1 MCMVK
6 VSISFPNNT
15 QITVESEDPEVLPAM
30 LAKVLRELPGDLVL
44 SSMSP
49 GMSPGGQV
57 YERHAVGVVSGS
69 NVAAL
74 SGADVEEVSPLGEA
88 LETEPS
94 TPHNGSSAGLER
106 YRESSAPDRVR
117 AQQAAHSAAA
127 ELAFVQFCQS
137 VNPMGDMRKVVVAIE
152 GAARFLQM
160 TSVDEQELQ
169 TLFDLVGWR
178 QPNSFPQTL
187 RNAARSTFR
196 WLERVPGR
204 AGHYTVTDLGR
215 TTILEG

>member
-30 LAKVLRELPGDLVL
+30 LAKVLRELPSDLVAA
-44 SSMSP
+44 SMSP

-57 YERHAVGVVSGS
+57 YERHAVGVVSGLD
-69 NVAAL
+69 APAL
-74 SGADVEEVSPLGEA
+74 SDADMEEVLPLGEA
-88 LETEPS
+88 METQPS
-94 TPHNGSSAGLER
+94 TPQNGSPPALER
-106 YRESSAPDRVR
+106 YRESFTPDRVR
-117 AQQAAHSAAA
+117 AQQEAHSAAA

-169 TLFDLVGWR
+169 TLFDRVGWR

-215 TTILEG
+215 KTILEE

>member
-1 MCMVK
+1 MVK

-15 QITVESEDPEVLPAM
+15 QITVESEDPEVLPTM
-30 LAKVLRELPGDLVL
+30 LAKVLRELPGDLVF
-44 SSMSP
+44 SP
-49 GMSPGGQV
+49 ISQRDQV
-57 YERHAVGVVSGS
+57 YQPHAVEVVSELD
-69 NVAAL
+69 AL
-74 SGADVEEVSPLGEA
+74 AFSDADMEGASPLGEA
-88 LETEPS
+88 MEAQLS
-94 TPHNGSSAGLER
+94 TPQNGAPPALER
-106 YRESSAPDRVR
+106 YRESFTNDRVK
-117 AQQAAHSAAA
+117 AQQAAYSAAA

-152 GAARFLQM
+152 GANRFLQM

-169 TLFDLVGWR
+169 TLFDRVGWR

>member
-1 MCMVK
+1 MVK

-15 QITVESEDPEVLPAM
+15 QVTVESEDPEVLPAM
-30 LAKVLRELPGDLVL
+30 LAKVLRELPGDLVF
-44 SSMSP
+44 SPMSRRD
-49 GMSPGGQV
+49 QV
-57 YERHAVGVVSGS
+57 YQPHPVGVVSELD
-69 NVAAL
+69 APAL
-74 SGADVEEVSPLGEA
+74 SGADMEEASLLGEA
-88 LETEPS
+88 MEAQPD
-94 TPHNGSSAGLER
+94 TPQNGSPAGLER
-106 YRESSAPDRVR
+106 YRDSFTPDRVK
-117 AQQAAHSAAA
+117 AQQAAYSAAA

-152 GAARFLQM
+152 GADRFLQM

-169 TLFDLVGWR
+169 TLFERVGWR

>member
-30 LAKVLRELPGDLVL
+30 LAKVLRELPGDLVF
-44 SSMSP
+44 SP
-49 GMSPGGQV
+49 ISRRDQAYQP
-57 YERHAVGVVSGS
+57 HAVGVVSELDGP
-69 NVAAL
+69 AL
-74 SGADVEEVSPLGEA
+74 SDADMEESSPLGEA
-88 LETEPS
+88 MAMEAQLS
-94 TPHNGSSAGLER
+94 TSQNGAPPALER
-106 YRESSAPDRVR
+106 YKESFTPDRVK
-117 AQQAAHSAAA
+117 AQQAAYSAAA

-152 GAARFLQM
+152 GADRFLQM

-169 TLFDLVGWR
+169 TLFDRVGWR

>member
-1 MCMVK
+1 MVK

-15 QITVESEDPEVLPAM
+15 QVTVESEDPEVLPAM
-30 LAKVLRELPGDLVL
+30 LAKVLRELPGDLVF
-44 SSMSP
+44 SPMSRRD
-49 GMSPGGQV
+49 QV
-57 YERHAVGVVSGS
+57 YQPHRVGVVSELD
-69 NVAAL
+69 APAL
-74 SGADVEEVSPLGEA
+74 SGADMEEASLLGEA
-88 LETEPS
+88 MEVQPD
-94 TPHNGSSAGLER
+94 TPQNGSPAGLER
-106 YRESSAPDRVR
+106 YRDSFTPDRVK
-117 AQQAAHSAAA
+117 AQQAAYSAAA

-152 GAARFLQM
+152 GADRFLQM

-169 TLFDLVGWR
+169 TLFERVGWR

>member
-30 LAKVLRELPGDLVL
+30 LAKVLRELPGDLVF
-44 SSMSP
+44 SP
-49 GMSPGGQV
+49 ISRREQV
-57 YERHAVGVVSGS
+57 YQPHAVEVVSELDGP
-69 NVAAL
+69 AL
-74 SGADVEEVSPLGEA
+74 SDADIEESSPLGEA
-88 LETEPS
+88 MEAQLS
-94 TPHNGSSAGLER
+94 TSPNGAPPALER
-106 YRESSAPDRVR
+106 YRESFTPDRVK
-117 AQQAAHSAAA
+117 AQQAAYSAAA

-152 GAARFLQM
+152 GADRFLQM

-169 TLFDLVGWR
+169 TLFDRVGWR

-204 AGHYTVTDLGR
+204 AGHYMVTDLGR

>member
-1 MCMVK
+1 MVK

-15 QITVESEDPEVLPAM
+15 QVTVESEDPEVLPAM
-30 LAKVLRELPGDLVL
+30 LAKVLRELPGDLVF
-44 SSMSP
+44 SP
-49 GMSPGGQV
+49 ISRRDPV
-57 YERHAVGVVSGS
+57 YQPRAVEVVSEFD
-69 NVAAL
+69 APAL
-74 SGADVEEVSPLGEA
+74 SDADMEEASPLGEA
-88 LETEPS
+88 METQPD
-94 TPHNGSSAGLER
+94 TPQNGSPPALER
-106 YRESSAPDRVR
+106 YRDSFTPDRVK
-117 AQQAAHSAAA
+117 AQQAAYSAAA

-152 GAARFLQM
+152 GADRFLQM

-169 TLFDLVGWR
+169 TLFDRVGWR

>member
-30 LAKVLRELPGDLVL
+30 LAKVLRELPGDLVF
-44 SSMSP
+44 SSISRRD
-49 GMSPGGQV
+49 QV
-57 YERHAVGVVSGS
+57 YQPRAVGVVSELD
-69 NVAAL
+69 APAL
-74 SGADVEEVSPLGEA
+74 SDADMEEASPLGEA
-88 LETEPS
+88 METQPD
-94 TPHNGSSAGLER
+94 TPQNGSPPTLER
-106 YRESSAPDRVR
+106 YRDSFTPDRVK
-117 AQQAAHSAAA
+117 AQQAAYSAAA

-152 GAARFLQM
+152 GADRFLQM

-169 TLFDLVGWR
+169 TLFDRVGWR

>member
-1 MCMVK
+1 MWWEWSAGWMLRP
-6 VSISFPNNT
+6 FP
-15 QITVESEDPEVLPAM
+15 M
-30 LAKVLRELPGDLVL
+30 LI
-44 SSMSP
+44 
-49 GMSPGGQV
+49 
-57 YERHAVGVVSGS
+57 
-69 NVAAL
+69 VAEA
-74 SGADVEEVSPLGEA
+74 SPLGEA
-88 LETEPS
+88 MEIS
-94 TPHNGSSAGLER
+94 AQPHPRTGRRRRWNATGSRSL
-106 YRESSAPDRVR
+106 PNRVR
-117 AQQAAHSAAA
+117 AQQEAQSAAA

-169 TLFDLVGWR
+169 TLFDRVGWR

-215 TTILEG
+215 KTILEE

>member
-15 QITVESEDPEVLPAM
+15 QISVESEDPEVLPAM
-30 LAKVLRELPGDLVL
+30 LAKVLRELPGDLVF
-44 SSMSP
+44 SAFSR
-49 GMSPGGQV
+49 GDQV
-57 YERHAVGVVSGS
+57 HQPSAVGVGVVSELD
-69 NVAAL
+69 APAL
-74 SGADVEEVSPLGEA
+74 SGADMEEASPLGEA
-88 LETEPS
+88 METQPDTS
-94 TPHNGSSAGLER
+94 QNGSPAGLER
-106 YRESSAPDRVR
+106 YRESFTPDRVK

-152 GAARFLQM
+152 GADRFLQM

-169 TLFDLVGWR
+169 TLFDRVGWR